1 MMGIMDID
9 LTGQTAVVFGAG
21 KGIGETVSKQLAQA
35 GAIVYLASRTE
46 ANCVRVMTEIVD
58 AGNKAVAISC
68 DVSDINQVDAVLA
81 QAEKETG
88 KLDIVINNAGIDC
101 VTPFVDCSQ
110 EEMMRVIMTNQV
122 GVNNGLQCAL
132 RRMKKYNH
140 GKIVTTTSFAGRRDL
155 PHGLGFGHYGMTKAA
170 VNYITQSAAFAGADY
185 NINVN
190 AGGPG
195 IVLTKMWEDILD
207 TAEKE
212 GKNRK
217 EVWNEYI
224 KTYIPLARGAQT
236 HEDIGYMM
244 VFLCSKYADHITGQI
259 IYVDGGA
266 TTA

>member
-1 MMGIMDID
+1 MGFMSID
-9 LTGQTAVVFGAG
+9 LSGQTAVVYGAG
-21 KGIGETVSKQLAQA
+21 KGIGATVARQLAEA
-35 GAIVYLASRTE
+35 GAFVYLASRTK
-46 ANCVRVMTEIVD
+46 ANCEASAKEIID
-58 AGNKAVAISC
+58 AGYRASAIVC
-68 DVSDINQVDAVLA
+68 DVSDIQAVDAVLEK
-81 QAEKETG
+81 AEAETG
-88 KLDIVINNAGIDC
+88 RLDIVINNAGIDC
-101 VTPFVDCSQ
+101 VTPFVECSQ

-132 RRMKKYNH
+132 RRMKKYGH

-155 PHGLGFGHYGMTKAA
+155 PHGMGFGHYGMTKAA
-170 VNYITQSAAFAGADY
+170 VNYITQSAAFDGADY

-190 AGGPG
+190 AVAPG

-212 GKNRK
+212 GKDR
-217 EVWNEYI
+217 EQAWRDYL

-244 VFLCSKYADHITGQI
+244 VFLCSEYADHITGQI

-266 TTA
+266 SVA

>member
-1 MMGIMDID
+1 MQAVNRNINEQKKQTIETLRQTIKEWDIS
-9 LTGQTAVVFGAG
+9 GR
-21 KGIGETVSKQLAQA
+21 IGETVSKQLAQA

-170 VNYITQSAAFAGADY
+170 GAVFFQS
-185 NINVN
+185 
-190 AGGPG
+190 
-195 IVLTKMWEDILD
+195 
-207 TAEKE
+207 
-212 GKNRK
+212 
-217 EVWNEYI
+217 
-224 KTYIPLARGAQT
+224 
-236 HEDIGYMM
+236 
-244 VFLCSKYADHITGQI
+244 
-259 IYVDGGA
+259 DGGSGGGELYY
-266 TTA
+266 TVGSVCGCRL

>member
-1 MMGIMDID
+1 MGIMDID

-190 AGGPG
+190 AVGTGNCVDKNVGGYFRYG
-195 IVLTKMWEDILD
+195 GER
-207 TAEKE
+207 
-212 GKNRK
+212 RK
-217 EVWNEYI
+217 
-224 KTYIPLARGAQT
+224 K
-236 HEDIGYMM
+236 
-244 VFLCSKYADHITGQI
+244 
-259 IYVDGGA
+259 
-266 TTA
+266 

>member
-1 MMGIMDID
+1 
-9 LTGQTAVVFGAG
+9 
-21 KGIGETVSKQLAQA
+21 
-35 GAIVYLASRTE
+35 
-46 ANCVRVMTEIVD
+46 
-58 AGNKAVAISC
+58 
-68 DVSDINQVDAVLA
+68 
-81 QAEKETG
+81 
-88 KLDIVINNAGIDC
+88 
-101 VTPFVDCSQ
+101 
-110 EEMMRVIMTNQV
+110 
-122 GVNNGLQCAL
+122 
-132 RRMKKYNH
+132 MKKYNH

-190 AGGPG
+190 AVGPG

-244 VFLCSKYADHITGQI
+244 VFLCSKYADHITDRLFMWMGEQQQLKKLDKKRNFSI
-259 IYVDGGA
+259 ILEKAKKFFTSLPFCFFGGKKVLLV
-266 TTA
+266 